1 MYAPVPH
8 HHGPVHHPRGA
19 HHNLPSNGQVQ
30 HHPHAEVHEAPP
42 GSGKAA
48 LAGLVLAVGLGSGPV
63 AGPIILAGGAV
74 VGAGWLIRRVRS
86 KSGTVGPP
94 A

>member
-1 MYAPVPH
+1 MY
-8 HHGPVHHPRGA
+8 GPVHHHHGQVHHHQGV
-19 HHNLPSNGQVQ
+19 HHNLPPNAQVQ
-30 HHPHAEVHEAPP
+30 HHPHAEVHEAIP

-48 LAGLVLAVGLGSGPV
+48 LAGLVLAAGLGAGPV

-86 KSGTVGPP
+86 KSDKGGPP